1 MLNTLRKIVQEVN
14 AAKDLKAALGIIVQR
29 VREAMGSQVC
39 SVYLLDPESNR
50 FVLMA
55 TEGLN
60 KKAIGKVSM
69 APNEGLVGLV
79 GTREEPLNLEHASEH
94 PRYRYFAE
102 TGEER
107 YASFL
112 GAPIIHHRKVMGVL
126 VIQQKEQRQFDEG
139 EEAFLVTMS
148 AQLAGVIAHA
158 EATGSI
164 RGLGRQGKGIQEAK
178 FIGVPGSPGAA
189 VGTAVVVLPPADLEV
204 VPDKTVDD
212 IAAELALFN
221 DALEGVRS
229 DMRALSARMATQL
242 RPEERALFDVY
253 LMMLEDAALGNEV
266 VKVIRTGQWAQGA
279 LRQVIG
285 EHINRFELMDDAYLR
300 ERASDVKDLGRRL
313 LAYLQQARQQTLVYP
328 DNCILV
334 SEELSPAMLGEV
346 PEGKLVGLVSVQGS
360 GNSHVAIFARAMGIP
375 TVMGVVDLPYSKID
389 GIQLIVDGYHGEVFT
404 NPSEV
409 LRKQYAEVV
418 EEERQL
424 AQGLDALRALP
435 CETLDGHRMPLWV
448 NTGLLADV
456 KRAQERGAEG
466 VGLYRTEVP
475 FMIKERFPSE
485 KEQLAIYR
493 EQLAAFH
500 PLPVTMRS
508 LDIGGD
514 KALSYFPIKEDNPFL
529 GWRGIRVTLDHPEIF
544 LVQTRAMLKASE
556 GLNNLRILLPMISG
570 IQELEEAL
578 HLIHRAWG
586 EVRDEGTDV
595 PLPPVGVMIEIPA
608 AVYQVRELAR
618 QVDFLSVG
626 SNDLT
631 QYLLAVDRNNP
642 RVADLYDFL
651 HPAVLQALR
660 LVVAGA
666 HAEGK
671 PVSICGE
678 MAGDPACA
686 VLLMAMGFD
695 GLSMNATNLPKVKWL
710 LRRVAPSRAGPA
722 SPAPRKSV
730 SASLAQISLAAI
742 KVNPSPGSGA
752 PSNRNPPKRRPRAS
766 KLTSCPSGS
775 GSIPA
780 RTANVICA
788 CTAPITPTAGPRTP
802 SASQLPKRSGRSG
815 NTARKDGAWPQ
826 NPPQ

>member
-1 MLNTLRKIVQEVN
+1 
-14 AAKDLKAALGIIVQR
+14 
-29 VREAMGSQVC
+29 
-39 SVYLLDPESNR
+39 
-50 FVLMA
+50 
-55 TEGLN
+55 
-60 KKAIGKVSM
+60 M

-112 GAPIIHHRKVMGVL
+112 GAPIIHHRRVMGVL
-126 VIQQKEQRQFDEG
+126 VIQQKERRQFDEG

-164 RGLGRQGKGIQEAK
+164 RGLGKQGKGIQETR
-178 FIGVPGSPGAA
+178 FVGVPGAPGAA
-189 VGTAVVVLPPADLEV
+189 IGKAVVVLPPADLEV
-204 VPDKTVDD
+204 VPDKQVDNVE
-212 IAAELALFN
+212 AELALFN
-221 DALEGVRS
+221 DALEAVRQ
-229 DMRALSARMATQL
+229 DIRNLSAKLATQL

-253 LMMLEDAALGNEV
+253 LMMLDDAALGTEV
-266 VKVIRTGQWAQGA
+266 QQVIRTGQWAQGA
-279 LRQVIG
+279 LRQVVN
-285 EHINRFELMDDAYLR
+285 EHIKRFELMDDAYLR

-313 LAYLQQARQQTLVYP
+313 LAYLQHARQQALVYQ
-328 DNCILV
+328 DNTILV
-334 SEELSPAMLGEV
+334 SEELTPAMLGEV

-360 GNSHVAIFARAMGIP
+360 GNSHVAILARAMGIP
-375 TVMGVVDLPYSKID
+375 TVMGVVDLPYSKVD
-389 GIQLIVDGYHGEVFT
+389 GIELIVDGYHGEVFT
-404 NPSEV
+404 NPSDI
-409 LRKQYAEVV
+409 LRNQYAEVV

-424 AQGLDALRALP
+424 TQGLDALRELP
-435 CETLDGHRMPLWV
+435 CETLDGQRMPLWV

-456 KRAQERGAEG
+456 ARAQQRGAEG

-475 FMIKERFPSE
+475 FMSRERFPSE

-493 EQLAAFH
+493 EQLQAFH
-500 PLPVTMRS
+500 PLPVTMRT

-514 KALSYFPIKEDNPFL
+514 KALPYFPIKESNPFL

-556 GLNNLRILLPMISG
+556 GLDNLRILLPMISG
-570 IQELEEAL
+570 THELEEAL

-595 PLPPVGVMIEIPA
+595 PLPPVGLMVEVPA

-660 LVVAGA
+660 MIVEGA

-678 MAGDPACA
+678 MAGDPAAA
-686 VLLMAMGFD
+686 VLLLAMGFD
-695 GLSMNATNLPKVKWL
+695 SLSMNATNLPKVKWL
-710 LRRVAPSRAGPA
+710 LRQITLDKAREL
-722 SPAPRKSV
+722 
-730 SASLAQISLAAI
+730 LAQLMTIDNPQVIHSSLHLALRNLGLGRVINPAAAL
-742 KVNPSPGSGA
+742 GA
-752 PSNRNPPKRRPRAS
+752 A
-766 KLTSCPSGS
+766 L
-775 GSIPA
+775 
-780 RTANVICA
+780 
-788 CTAPITPTAGPRTP
+788 
-802 SASQLPKRSGRSG
+802 
-815 NTARKDGAWPQ
+815 
-826 NPPQ
+826 

>member
-14 AAKDLKAALGIIVQR
+14 SAKDLKTALGIIVLR
-29 VREAMGSQVC
+29 VKEAMGSQVC
-39 SVYLLDPESNR
+39 SVYLLDPETNR

-60 KKAIGKVSM
+60 KRSIGKVSM

-79 GTREEPLNLEHASEH
+79 GTREEPLNLENAAGH

-107 YASFL
+107 FASFL
-112 GAPIIHHRKVMGVL
+112 GAQIIHHRRVVGVL
-126 VIQQKEQRQFDEG
+126 VIQQKERRQFDEG

-178 FIGVPGSPGAA
+178 FVGVPGSPGAA
-189 VGTAVVVLPPADLEV
+189 VGKAVVMLPPADLDV

-212 IAAELALFN
+212 IDAELTLFN
-221 DALEGVRS
+221 NALEGVRA
-229 DMRALSARMATQL
+229 DMRSLSAKLATQL

-253 LMMLEDAALGNEV
+253 LMMLEDAALGGEV
-266 VKVIRTGQWAQGA
+266 VQVIKTGQWAQGA
-279 LRQVIG
+279 LRQVVG
-285 EHINRFELMDDAYLR
+285 EHVNRFELMDDAYLR

-313 LAYLQQARQQTLVYP
+313 LAYLQEARQQTLVYP
-328 DNCILV
+328 DNSILI
-334 SEELSPAMLGEV
+334 SEELTPAMLGEV
-346 PEGKLVGLVSVQGS
+346 PEGKLVGLVSVLGS
-360 GNSHVAIFARAMGIP
+360 GNSHVAILARAMGIP
-375 TVMGVVDLPYSKID
+375 TVMGLVDLPYSKVD
-389 GIQLIVDGYHGEVFT
+389 GIDMIVDGYKGDVYT

-424 AQGLDALRALP
+424 AQGLDALRELP
-435 CETLDGHRMPLWV
+435 CITLDGHRMPLWV

-456 KRAQERGAEG
+456 ARAQQRGAEG

-475 FMIKERFPSE
+475 FMINQRFPSE

-500 PLPVTMRS
+500 PLPVPMRS

-570 IQELEEAL
+570 IHELEEAL

-595 PLPPVGVMIEIPA
+595 PMPPVGVMIEIPA
-608 AVYQVRELAR
+608 AVYQTRELAR

-642 RVADLYDFL
+642 RVADLYDYL
-651 HPAVLQALR
+651 HPAVLQALQS
-660 LVVAGA
+660 VVRDA

-678 MAGDPACA
+678 MAGDPAAA

-695 GLSMNATNLPKVKWL
+695 SLSMNATNLPKVKWM
-710 LRRVAPSRAGPA
+710 LRQVSL
-722 SPAPRKSV
+722 SKSKEL
-730 SASLAQISLAAI
+730 LAQAMGIDNPQVIHSSLQLALKNLGLARMI
-742 KVNPSPGSGA
+742 NPGSA
-752 PSNRNPPKRRPRAS
+752 KN
-766 KLTSCPSGS
+766 L
-775 GSIPA
+775 
-780 RTANVICA
+780 
-788 CTAPITPTAGPRTP
+788 
-802 SASQLPKRSGRSG
+802 
-815 NTARKDGAWPQ
+815 
-826 NPPQ
+826 

>member
-14 AAKDLKAALGIIVQR
+14 SAKDLKAALGIIVLR
-29 VREAMGSQVC
+29 VKEAMGSQVC
-39 SVYLLDPESNR
+39 SVYLLDPETNR

-60 KKAIGKVSM
+60 KRSIGRVSM

-79 GTREEPLNLEHASEH
+79 GTREEPLNLENAADH

-112 GAPIIHHRKVMGVL
+112 GAPIIHHRRVVGVL
-126 VIQQKEQRQFDEG
+126 VIQQKERRQFDEG

-178 FIGVPGSPGAA
+178 FVGVPGSPGAA
-189 VGTAVVVLPPADLEV
+189 VGTAVVMLPPADLDV
-204 VPDKTVDD
+204 VPDKAITD
-212 IAAELALFN
+212 IDAELGLFKT
-221 DALEGVRS
+221 AIEGVRA
-229 DMRALSARMATQL
+229 DMRALSAKLATQL

-253 LMMLEDAALGNEV
+253 LMMLDDAALGSEV
-266 VKVIRTGQWAQGA
+266 TTVIKTGQWAQGA
-279 LRQVIG
+279 LRQVVTD
-285 EHINRFELMDDAYLR
+285 HVNRFELMDDAYLR

-313 LAYLQQARQQTLVYP
+313 LAYLQEERQQTLVYP
-328 DNCILV
+328 DNTILV
-334 SEELSPAMLGEV
+334 SEELTPAMLGEV
-346 PEGKLVGLVSVQGS
+346 PEGKLAGLVSVLGS
-360 GNSHVAIFARAMGIP
+360 GNSHVAILARAMGIP
-375 TVMGVVDLPYSKID
+375 TVMGLVDLPYSKVD
-389 GIQLIVDGYHGEVFT
+389 GIQMIVDGYHGEVYT
-404 NPSEV
+404 NPSDV
-409 LRKQYAEVV
+409 LRKQFAEVV
-418 EEERQL
+418 EEEKQL
-424 AQGLDALRALP
+424 ALGLDALRDLP
-435 CETLDGHRMPLWV
+435 CITVDGHRMPLWV

-456 KRAQERGAEG
+456 ARAQKRGAEG

-475 FMIKERFPSE
+475 FMINQRFPSE

-493 EQLAAFH
+493 EQLSAFH
-500 PLPVTMRS
+500 PQPVTMRT

-514 KALSYFPIKEDNPFL
+514 KSLSYFPIKEDNPFL

-570 IQELEEAL
+570 THELEEAL

-586 EVRDEGTDV
+586 EVRDEGCDV
-595 PLPPVGVMIEIPA
+595 PMPPVGVMIEIPA
-608 AVYQVRELAR
+608 AVYQTKELAR

-642 RVADLYDFL
+642 RVADLYDYL
-651 HPAVLQALR
+651 HPAVLQALQT
-660 LVVAGA
+660 VVRDA

-678 MAGDPACA
+678 MAGDPAAA

-695 GLSMNATNLPKVKWL
+695 SLSMNATNLPKVKWMLRQINLSKAKDL
-710 LRRVAPSRAGPA
+710 LAELMTIDNPQVIHSSLQLALKNLGLARMINPA
-722 SPAPRKSV
+722 SIKS
-730 SASLAQISLAAI
+730 L
-742 KVNPSPGSGA
+742 
-752 PSNRNPPKRRPRAS
+752 
-766 KLTSCPSGS
+766 
-775 GSIPA
+775 
-780 RTANVICA
+780 
-788 CTAPITPTAGPRTP
+788 
-802 SASQLPKRSGRSG
+802 
-815 NTARKDGAWPQ
+815 
-826 NPPQ
+826 

>member
-39 SVYLLDPESNR
+39 SVYLLDPETNR

-112 GAPIIHHRKVMGVL
+112 GAPIIHHRRVMGVL
-126 VIQQKEQRQFDEG
+126 VVQQKERRQFDEG

-178 FIGVPGSPGAA
+178 FVGVPGSPGAA

-212 IAAELALFN
+212 IAAELTLFN
-221 DALEGVRS
+221 NALEGVRA
-229 DMRALSARMATQL
+229 DMRALSAKMATQL

-266 VKVIRTGQWAQGA
+266 VKVIKTGQWAQGA
-279 LRQVIG
+279 LRHVVS
-285 EHINRFELMDDAYLR
+285 EHVNRFELMDDAYLR

-389 GIQLIVDGYHGEVFT
+389 GIQLIVDGYHGDVFT

-409 LRKQYAEVV
+409 LRKQYADVV

-475 FMIKERFPSE
+475 FMINERFPSE
-485 KEQLAIYR
+485 KEQLATYR
-493 EQLAAFH
+493 EQLQAFH
-500 PLPVTMRS
+500 PLPVTMRT

-544 LVQTRAMLKASE
+544 LVQARAMLKA
-556 GLNNLRILLPMISG
+556 
-570 IQELEEAL
+570 
-578 HLIHRAWG
+578 
-586 EVRDEGTDV
+586 
-595 PLPPVGVMIEIPA
+595 
-608 AVYQVRELAR
+608 
-618 QVDFLSVG
+618 
-626 SNDLT
+626 
-631 QYLLAVDRNNP
+631 
-642 RVADLYDFL
+642 
-651 HPAVLQALR
+651 
-660 LVVAGA
+660 
-666 HAEGK
+666 
-671 PVSICGE
+671 
-678 MAGDPACA
+678 
-686 VLLMAMGFD
+686 
-695 GLSMNATNLPKVKWL
+695 
-710 LRRVAPSRAGPA
+710 
-722 SPAPRKSV
+722 
-730 SASLAQISLAAI
+730 
-742 KVNPSPGSGA
+742 
-752 PSNRNPPKRRPRAS
+752 
-766 KLTSCPSGS
+766 
-775 GSIPA
+775 
-780 RTANVICA
+780 
-788 CTAPITPTAGPRTP
+788 
-802 SASQLPKRSGRSG
+802 
-815 NTARKDGAWPQ
+815 
-826 NPPQ
+826 

>member
-14 AAKDLKAALGIIVQR
+14 SAKDLKSALGIIVLR
-29 VREAMGSQVC
+29 VKEAMGSQVC
-39 SVYLLDPESNR
+39 SVYLLDPEANR

-60 KKAIGKVSM
+60 KRSIGRVSM

-79 GTREEPLNLEHASEH
+79 GTREEPLNLEDAAAH

-107 YASFL
+107 FASFL
-112 GAPIIHHRKVMGVL
+112 GAPIIHHRRVVGVL
-126 VIQQKEQRQFDEG
+126 VVQQKERRQFDEG

-164 RGLGRQGKGIQEAK
+164 RGLDRAGKVKIQEAK
-178 FIGVPGSPGAA
+178 FVGVAGSPGAA
-189 VGTAVVVLPPADLEV
+189 VGQAVVVLPPADLDV
-204 VPDKTVDD
+204 VPDKPVSD
-212 IAAELALFN
+212 IDSELALFQS
-221 DALEGVRS
+221 ALEGVRN
-229 DMRALSARMATQL
+229 DMRTLSAKLATQL

-253 LMMLEDAALGNEV
+253 LMMLDDASLGSEV
-266 VKVIRTGQWAQGA
+266 TQIIKTGQWAQGA
-279 LRQVIG
+279 LRQVVT
-285 EHINRFELMDDAYLR
+285 EHVNRFELMDDAYLR

-313 LAYLQQARQQTLVYP
+313 LAYLQQARQQALVYP
-328 DNCILV
+328 DNTILV
-334 SEELSPAMLGEV
+334 SEELTPAMLGEV
-346 PEGKLVGLVSVQGS
+346 PEGKLVGLVSVMGS
-360 GNSHVAIFARAMGIP
+360 GNSHVAILARAMGIP
-375 TVMGVVDLPYSKID
+375 TVMGLVDLPYSKVD
-389 GIQLIVDGYHGEVFT
+389 GIELIVDGYHGEVFT
-404 NPSEV
+404 NPSEI
-409 LRKQYAEVV
+409 LRKQYSAVV
-418 EEERQL
+418 ADEREL
-424 AQGLDALRALP
+424 AKGLDALRELP
-435 CETLDGHRMPLWV
+435 CVTTDGHRIPLWV

-456 KRAQERGAEG
+456 ARAQQRGAEG

-475 FMIKERFPSE
+475 FMINQRFPSE

-493 EQLAAFH
+493 EQLTAFH

-514 KALSYFPIKEDNPFL
+514 KSLSYFPINEENPFL

-544 LVQTRAMLKASE
+544 LVQCRAMLKASE

-570 IQELEEAL
+570 THEVEEAM

-595 PLPPVGVMIEIPA
+595 PMPPVGVMVEIPA
-608 AVYQVRELAR
+608 AVYLTRELSR

-642 RVADLYDFL
+642 RVADLYDYL
-651 HPAVLQALR
+651 HPAVLQALQH
-660 LVVAGA
+660 VVNEA

-678 MAGDPACA
+678 MAGDPAAA

-695 GLSMNATNLPKVKWL
+695 SLSMNATNLPKVKWM
-710 LRRVAPSRAGPA
+710 LRQVSHATSREL
-722 SPAPRKSV
+722 
-730 SASLAQISLAAI
+730 LAQLMKMDNPQVIHSTLQLALKNQGLGRMI
-742 KVNPSPGSGA
+742 NPQA
-752 PSNRNPPKRRPRAS
+752 PKT
-766 KLTSCPSGS
+766 L
-775 GSIPA
+775 
-780 RTANVICA
+780 
-788 CTAPITPTAGPRTP
+788 
-802 SASQLPKRSGRSG
+802 
-815 NTARKDGAWPQ
+815 
-826 NPPQ
+826 

>member
-14 AAKDLKAALGIIVQR
+14 AAKDLKAALTIIVQR
-29 VREAMGSQVC
+29 VKEAMGSQVC

-55 TEGLN
+55 TDGLN
-60 KKAIGKVSM
+60 KRSIGKVSM
-69 APNEGLVGLV
+69 APSEGLVGLV
-79 GTREEPLNLEHASEH
+79 GSREEPLNLEDAAGH

-112 GAPIIHHRKVMGVL
+112 GAPIIHHRRVMGVL
-126 VIQQKEQRQFDEG
+126 VVQQKERRQFDEG

-164 RGLGRQGKGIQEAK
+164 RGLGRQGKGVQEAK
-178 FIGVPGSPGAA
+178 FVGVPGAPGAA
-189 VGTAVVVLPPADLEV
+189 VGTAVVVLPPADLNV
-204 VPDKTVDD
+204 VPDRSVDD
-212 IAAELALFN
+212 IAAELELFDKAL
-221 DALEGVRS
+221 GWVRE
-229 DMRALSARMATQL
+229 DMQELSEKLATQL
-242 RPEERALFDVY
+242 RKEERALFDVY

-266 VKVIRTGQWAQGA
+266 RKIIRTGQWAQGA
-279 LRQVIG
+279 LRQVVLD
-285 EHINRFELMDDAYLR
+285 HVKRFELMDDAYLR
-300 ERASDVKDLGRRL
+300 ERASDVRDLGRRL
-313 LAYLQQARQQTLVYP
+313 LAYLQEERKTSLVYP
-328 DNCILV
+328 DNTILV

-346 PEGKLVGLVSVQGS
+346 PEGKLVGLISVTGS

-389 GIQLIVDGYHGEVFT
+389 GIKLIVDGYHGEVFT
-404 NPSEV
+404 NPSE
-409 LRKQYAEVV
+409 LLSKQYADVV

-424 AQGLDALRALP
+424 TEGLDALRALP

-456 KRAQERGAEG
+456 ARAQQRGAEG

-475 FMIKERFPSE
+475 FMINERFPSE
-485 KEQLAIYR
+485 KEQLATYR
-493 EQLAAFH
+493 EQLQAFH
-500 PLPVTMRS
+500 PLPVTMRT

-514 KALSYFPIKEDNPFL
+514 KALSYFPIKEENPFL

-595 PLPPVGVMIEIPA
+595 PLPPIGLMIEIPA
-608 AVYQVRELAR
+608 AVYQTRELAR

-651 HPAVLQALR
+651 HPAVLQALQK
-660 LVVAGA
+660 VVNDA
-666 HAEGK
+666 HLEGK

-678 MAGDPACA
+678 MAGDPAAA
-686 VLLMAMGFD
+686 VLLLAMGFD
-695 GLSMNATNLPKVKWL
+695 SLSMNATNLPKVKWL
-710 LRRVAPSRAGPA
+710 LRQVTQSKAKELLGQVMSMDNPHLIYSTLHLALRNLGLGRVINPA
-722 SPAPRKSV
+722 SNIQA
-730 SASLAQISLAAI
+730 
-742 KVNPSPGSGA
+742 
-752 PSNRNPPKRRPRAS
+752 
-766 KLTSCPSGS
+766 
-775 GSIPA
+775 
-780 RTANVICA
+780 
-788 CTAPITPTAGPRTP
+788 
-802 SASQLPKRSGRSG
+802 
-815 NTARKDGAWPQ
+815 
-826 NPPQ
+826 

>member
-14 AAKDLKAALGIIVQR
+14 AAKDLKTALAIIVQR
-29 VREAMGSQVC
+29 VKEAMGSQVC

-60 KKAIGKVSM
+60 KRSIGRVSM

-79 GTREEPLNLEHASEH
+79 GTREEPLNLENAADH

-112 GAPIIHHRKVMGVL
+112 GAPIIHHRRVMGVL
-126 VIQQKEQRQFDEG
+126 VVQQKERRQFDEG

-164 RGLGRQGKGIQEAK
+164 RGLGRQGKGIQEAR
-178 FIGVPGSPGAA
+178 FVGVPGAPGAA
-189 VGTAVVVLPPADLEV
+189 VGTALVVLPPADLEV
-204 VPDKTVDD
+204 VPDKAIDD
-212 IAAELALFN
+212 IEAEVERFKQ
-221 DALEGVRS
+221 ALEGVRE
-229 DMRALSARMATQL
+229 DMRTLSAKLATQL

-253 LMMLEDAALGNEV
+253 LMMLDDASIGLEV
-266 VKVIRTGQWAQGA
+266 KRIIRTGQWAQGA
-279 LRQVIG
+279 LRHVVM
-285 EHINRFELMDDAYLR
+285 EHVKRFELMDDAYLR
-300 ERASDVKDLGRRL
+300 ERAADVKDLGRRL
-313 LAYLQQARQQTLVYP
+313 LAYLQQERKQNLVYP
-328 DNCILV
+328 DNTILV
-334 SEELSPAMLGEV
+334 SEELSPSMLGEV
-346 PEGKLVGLVSVQGS
+346 PEGKLVGLVSVLGS
-360 GNSHVAIFARAMGIP
+360 GNSHVAILARAMGIP
-375 TVMGVVDLPYSKID
+375 TVMGVVDLPYSKLD
-389 GIQLIVDGYHGEVFT
+389 GIELIVDGYHGEVYT
-404 NPSEV
+404 NPSEL

-424 AQGLDALRALP
+424 AQGLAALRALP

-456 KRAQERGAEG
+456 ARAQERGAEG

-475 FMIKERFPSE
+475 FMINERFPSE

-500 PLPVTMRS
+500 PLPVTMRT
-508 LDIGGD
+508 LDVGGD
-514 KALSYFPIKEDNPFL
+514 KALSYFPIKEENPFL

-544 LVQTRAMLKASE
+544 LVQVRAMLKASE
-556 GLNNLRILLPMISG
+556 GLDNLRILLPMISG
-570 IQELEEAL
+570 TQELEEAL

-586 EVRDEGTDV
+586 EVRDEGVDI
-595 PLPPVGVMIEIPA
+595 PMPPVGVMIEIPA
-608 AVYQVRELAR
+608 AVYQTRELAR

-642 RVADLYDFL
+642 RVADLYDYL

-660 LVVAGA
+660 KVVEDC
-666 HAEGK
+666 HLEGK

-678 MAGDPACA
+678 MAGDPSAA

-695 GLSMNATNLPKVKWL
+695 SLSMNATNLPKVKWL
-710 LRRVAPSRAGPA
+710 LRQITLGKAREL
-722 SPAPRKSV
+722 
-730 SASLAQISLAAI
+730 LAQLMNIDNPQVIHSSLHLALRNLGLGRVINPAATI
-742 KVNPSPGSGA
+742 QG
-752 PSNRNPPKRRPRAS
+752 
-766 KLTSCPSGS
+766 
-775 GSIPA
+775 
-780 RTANVICA
+780 
-788 CTAPITPTAGPRTP
+788 
-802 SASQLPKRSGRSG
+802 
-815 NTARKDGAWPQ
+815 
-826 NPPQ
+826 

>member
-14 AAKDLKAALGIIVQR
+14 SAKDLKAALGIIVLR
-29 VREAMGSQVC
+29 VKEAMGSQVC
-39 SVYLLDPESNR
+39 SVYLLDPETNR

-55 TEGLN
+55 SEGLN
-60 KKAIGKVSM
+60 KRSIGKVSM

-79 GTREEPLNLEHASEH
+79 GTREEPLNLEHAADH

-112 GAPIIHHRKVMGVL
+112 GTPIIHHRRVVGVL
-126 VIQQKEQRQFDEG
+126 VIQQKERRQFDEG

-178 FIGVPGSPGAA
+178 FVGVPGSPGAA
-189 VGTAVVVLPPADLEV
+189 VGVAVVMLPPADLEV
-204 VPDKTVDD
+204 VPDKTVHD
-212 IAAELALFN
+212 IDAELALFQN
-221 DALEGVRS
+221 ALEGVRS
-229 DMRALSARMATQL
+229 DMRTLSAKLATQL

-253 LMMLEDAALGNEV
+253 LMMLDDASLGSEV
-266 VKVIRTGQWAQGA
+266 TNVIKTGQWAQGA
-279 LRQVIG
+279 LRSVVN
-285 EHINRFELMDDAYLR
+285 EHVKRFELMDDAYLR

-313 LAYLQQARQQTLVYP
+313 LAYLQEERQQALVYP
-328 DNCILV
+328 DNTILV

-346 PEGKLVGLVSVQGS
+346 PEGKLVGLVSVLGS
-360 GNSHVAIFARAMGIP
+360 GNSHVAILARAMGIP
-375 TVMGVVDLPYSKID
+375 TVMGLVDFPYSKVD
-389 GIQLIVDGYHGEVFT
+389 GIDLIVDGYHGEVFT
-404 NPSEV
+404 NPSDIM
-409 LRKQYAEVV
+409 RKQFTKVV

-424 AQGLDALRALP
+424 SQGLDALRELP
-435 CETLDGHRMPLWV
+435 CVTLDGHRMPLWV

-456 KRAQERGAEG
+456 ARAQQRGAEG

-475 FMIKERFPSE
+475 FMINQRFPSE

-514 KALSYFPIKEDNPFL
+514 KALSYFPIKEENPFL

-556 GLNNLRILLPMISG
+556 GLNNLRILLPMISSTH
-570 IQELEEAL
+570 EVEEAL

-595 PLPPVGVMIEIPA
+595 PMPPVGVMIEIPA
-608 AVYQVRELAR
+608 AVYQTRDLAR

-642 RVADLYDFL
+642 RVADLYDYL
-651 HPAVLQALR
+651 HPAVLQALQS
-660 LVVAGA
+660 VVRDA

-678 MAGDPACA
+678 MAGDPAAA

-695 GLSMNATNLPKVKWL
+695 SLSMNATNLPKVKWM
-710 LRRVAPSRAGPA
+710 LRQINLSKA
-722 SPAPRKSV
+722 KEL
-730 SASLAQISLAAI
+730 LAQLMTNDNPQVISSSLQLALKNLGLSRMI
-742 KVNPSPGSGA
+742 NPGSVKGH
-752 PSNRNPPKRRPRAS
+752 
-766 KLTSCPSGS
+766 
-775 GSIPA
+775 
-780 RTANVICA
+780 
-788 CTAPITPTAGPRTP
+788 
-802 SASQLPKRSGRSG
+802 
-815 NTARKDGAWPQ
+815 
-826 NPPQ
+826 

>member
-14 AAKDLKAALGIIVQR
+14 SAKDLKTALGIIVIR
-29 VREAMGSQVC
+29 VQEAMSSQVC
-39 SVYLLDPESNR
+39 SVYLLDPETNR

-60 KKAIGKVSM
+60 KRSIGRVSM

-79 GTREEPLNLEHASEH
+79 GTREEPLNLENAADH

-112 GAPIIHHRKVMGVL
+112 GAPIIHHRRVVGVL
-126 VIQQKEQRQFDEG
+126 VIQQRERRQFDEG

-164 RGLGRQGKGIQEAK
+164 RGLGRQGKGTQEAR
-178 FIGVPGSPGAA
+178 FVGVPGSPGAA
-189 VGTAVVVLPPADLEV
+189 VGTALVVLPPADLDV
-204 VPDKTVDD
+204 VPDRTVTD
-212 IAAELALFN
+212 IDAELQLFEA
-221 DALEGVRS
+221 ALEGVRN
-229 DMRALSARMATQL
+229 DMRTLSAKLATQL

-253 LMMLEDAALGNEV
+253 LMMLDDASLGSEV
-266 VKVIRTGQWAQGA
+266 RNVIKTGQWAQGA
-279 LRQVIG
+279 LRQVVT
-285 EHINRFELMDDAYLR
+285 EHVNRFELMDDAYLR

-313 LAYLQQARQQTLVYP
+313 LAYLQQARQQSLVYP
-328 DNCILV
+328 DNTILV

-346 PEGKLVGLVSVQGS
+346 PEGKLVGLVSVMGS
-360 GNSHVAIFARAMGIP
+360 GNSHVAILARAMGIP
-375 TVMGVVDLPYSKID
+375 TVMGLVDLPYSKVD
-389 GIQLIVDGYHGEVFT
+389 GIQMIVDGYHGEVFT
-404 NPSEV
+404 NPSEI
-409 LRKQYAEVV
+409 LSKQYAAVV

-424 AQGLDALRALP
+424 TKGLDALRELP
-435 CETLDGHRMPLWV
+435 CVTLDGHRMPLWV

-456 KRAQERGAEG
+456 ARAQQRGAEG

-475 FMIKERFPSE
+475 FMINQRFPSE

-514 KALSYFPIKEDNPFL
+514 KSLSYFPIKEENPFL

-544 LVQTRAMLKASE
+544 LVQARAMLKASE

-570 IQELEEAL
+570 IHELEEAL
-578 HLIHRAWG
+578 HLLHRAWG

-595 PLPPVGVMIEIPA
+595 PMPPIGVMVEIPA
-608 AVYQVRELAR
+608 AVYQTRDLAR

-642 RVADLYDFL
+642 RVADLYDYL
-651 HPAVLQALR
+651 HPAVLQALQH
-660 LVVAGA
+660 VVTEA

-678 MAGDPACA
+678 MAGDPAAA

-695 GLSMNATNLPKVKWL
+695 SLSMNATNLPKVKWM
-710 LRRVAPSRAGPA
+710 LRQVSHEKSREL
-722 SPAPRKSV
+722 
-730 SASLAQISLAAI
+730 LAQLMKMDNPQLIHSSLQLALKNQGLARMINPAA
-742 KVNPSPGSGA
+742 
-752 PSNRNPPKRRPRAS
+752 PKS
-766 KLTSCPSGS
+766 L
-775 GSIPA
+775 
-780 RTANVICA
+780 
-788 CTAPITPTAGPRTP
+788 
-802 SASQLPKRSGRSG
+802 
-815 NTARKDGAWPQ
+815 
-826 NPPQ
+826 

>member
-39 SVYLLDPESNR
+39 SVYLLDPETNR

-112 GAPIIHHRKVMGVL
+112 GSPIIHHRKVMGVL
-126 VIQQKEQRQFDEG
+126 VIQQKEQRKFDEG

-164 RGLGRQGKGIQEAK
+164 RGLGKLGKGIQEAK
-178 FIGVPGSPGAA
+178 FVGVPGSPGAA
-189 VGTAVVVLPPADLEV
+189 VGTAVVVLPPADLDV
-204 VPDKTVDD
+204 VPDKTIDD
-212 IAAELALFN
+212 IAAELRLFN
-221 DALEGVRS
+221 SALEGVRA
-229 DMRALSARMATQL
+229 DMRALSAKMASQL

-266 VKVIRTGQWAQGA
+266 VKIIRTGQWAQGA
-279 LRQVIG
+279 LRTVIS
-285 EHINRFELMDDAYLR
+285 EHVNRFELMDDAYLR

-313 LAYLQQARQQTLVYP
+313 LAYLQQERQQTLTYP

-346 PEGKLVGLVSVQGS
+346 PEGKLAGLVSVQGS

-375 TVMGVVDLPYSKID
+375 TVMGAVDLPYSKID

-404 NPSEV
+404 NPSEA
-409 LRKQYAEVV
+409 LRKQYADVV
-418 EEERQL
+418 EEERQM

-435 CETLDGHRMPLWV
+435 CETPDGYRMPLWV

-514 KALSYFPIKEDNPFL
+514 KALSYFPIKEENPFL

-556 GLNNLRILLPMISG
+556 GLDNLRILLPMISG
-570 IQELEEAL
+570 TQELEEAL

-608 AVYQVRELAR
+608 AVYQTRELAR

-642 RVADLYDFL
+642 RVADLYDFF
-651 HPAVLQALR
+651 HPAVLQALCK
-660 LVVAGA
+660 VVADA

-678 MAGDPACA
+678 MAGDPSAA

-695 GLSMNATNLPKVKWL
+695 SLSMNATNLPKVKWL
-710 LRRVAPSRAGPA
+710 LRQISMARAKELLAQVMTIDSPQVIHSTLALALSNLGLGRMINPA
-722 SPAPRKSV
+722 SDIQS
-730 SASLAQISLAAI
+730 
-742 KVNPSPGSGA
+742 
-752 PSNRNPPKRRPRAS
+752 
-766 KLTSCPSGS
+766 
-775 GSIPA
+775 
-780 RTANVICA
+780 
-788 CTAPITPTAGPRTP
+788 
-802 SASQLPKRSGRSG
+802 
-815 NTARKDGAWPQ
+815 
-826 NPPQ
+826 

>member
-14 AAKDLKAALGIIVQR
+14 AAKDLKAALSIIVQR
-29 VREAMGSQVC
+29 VKEAMGSQVC
-39 SVYLLDPESNR
+39 SVYLLDPDSNR

-60 KKAIGKVSM
+60 KRSIGKVSM

-79 GTREEPLNLEHASEH
+79 GTREEPLNLEDAASH

-107 YASFL
+107 FASFL
-112 GAPIIHHRKVMGVL
+112 GAPIIHHRRVMGVL
-126 VIQQKEQRQFDEG
+126 VVQQKERRQFDEG

-164 RGLGRQGKGIQEAK
+164 RGLGRQGKGVQEAK
-178 FIGVPGSPGAA
+178 FIGVPGAPGAA
-189 VGTAVVVLPPADLEV
+189 VGTAVVVLPPADLNV
-204 VPDKTVDD
+204 VPDRNVED
-212 IAAELALFN
+212 IDAELALF
-221 DALEGVRS
+221 DKALGWVRE
-229 DMRALSARMATQL
+229 DMQELSEKLATQL
-242 RPEERALFDVY
+242 RKEERALFDVY
-253 LMMLEDAALGNEV
+253 LMMLDDAALGNEV
-266 VKVIRTGQWAQGA
+266 RKVIKTGQWAQGA
-279 LRQVIG
+279 LRQVVLD
-285 EHINRFELMDDAYLR
+285 HVKRFELMDDAYLR
-300 ERASDVKDLGRRL
+300 ERASDVRDLGRRL
-313 LAYLQQARQQTLVYP
+313 LAYLQEERKTSLVYP
-328 DNCILV
+328 DNTILV

-346 PEGKLVGLVSVQGS
+346 PEGKLVGLISVTGS

-389 GIQLIVDGYHGEVFT
+389 GIKLIVDGYHGEVFT
-404 NPSEV
+404 NPSD
-409 LRKQYAEVV
+409 LLSKQYADVV

-424 AQGLDALRALP
+424 TEGLDALRALP

-456 KRAQERGAEG
+456 ARAQQRGAEG

-475 FMIKERFPSE
+475 FMINERFPSE
-485 KEQLAIYR
+485 KEQLATYR
-493 EQLAAFH
+493 EQLQAFH
-500 PLPVTMRS
+500 PLPVTMRT

-514 KALSYFPIKEDNPFL
+514 KALSYFPIKEENPFL

-570 IQELEEAL
+570 TQELEEAL

-595 PLPPVGVMIEIPA
+595 PLPPIGLMIEIPA
-608 AVYQVRELAR
+608 AVYQTRELAR

-651 HPAVLQALR
+651 HPAVLQALQK
-660 LVVAGA
+660 VIDDA

-678 MAGDPACA
+678 MAGDPAAA
-686 VLLMAMGFD
+686 VLLLAMGFD
-695 GLSMNATNLPKVKWL
+695 SLSMNATNLPKVKWL
-710 LRRVAPSRAGPA
+710 LRQITQSKAREVLAQVMTMDNPHLIYSTLHLALRNLGLGRVINPA
-722 SPAPRKSV
+722 SNIQA
-730 SASLAQISLAAI
+730 
-742 KVNPSPGSGA
+742 
-752 PSNRNPPKRRPRAS
+752 
-766 KLTSCPSGS
+766 
-775 GSIPA
+775 
-780 RTANVICA
+780 
-788 CTAPITPTAGPRTP
+788 
-802 SASQLPKRSGRSG
+802 
-815 NTARKDGAWPQ
+815 
-826 NPPQ
+826 

>member
-14 AAKDLKAALGIIVQR
+14 SAKDLKAALGIIVLR
-29 VREAMGSQVC
+29 VKEAMGSQVC

-60 KKAIGKVSM
+60 KRSIGKVSM

-79 GTREEPLNLEHASEH
+79 GTREEPLNLENAADH

-112 GAPIIHHRKVMGVL
+112 GAPIIHHRRVVGVL
-126 VIQQKEQRQFDEG
+126 VIQQKERRQFDEG

-164 RGLGRQGKGIQEAK
+164 RGLGRQGKGIQEAR
-178 FIGVPGSPGAA
+178 FVGVAGSPGAA
-189 VGTAVVVLPPADLEV
+189 VGTAVVMLPPADLEV
-204 VPDKTVDD
+204 VPDKSVSD
-212 IAAELALFN
+212 ITAELALFQN
-221 DALEGVRS
+221 ALEGVRG
-229 DMRALSARMATQL
+229 DMRSLSAKLATQL

-253 LMMLEDAALGNEV
+253 LMMLDDASLGSEV
-266 VKVIRTGQWAQGA
+266 TNVIKTGQWAQGA
-279 LRQVIG
+279 LRQVVG
-285 EHINRFELMDDAYLR
+285 EHVKRFELMDDDYLR

-313 LAYLQQARQQTLVYP
+313 LAYLQEARQQTLVYP
-328 DNCILV
+328 DNTILV
-334 SEELSPAMLGEV
+334 SEELSPVMLGEV
-346 PEGKLVGLVSVQGS
+346 PEGKLVGLISVLGS
-360 GNSHVAIFARAMGIP
+360 GNSHVAILARAMGIP
-375 TVMGVVDLPYSKID
+375 TVMGVVDLPYSKVD

-404 NPSEV
+404 NPSEI

-424 AQGLDALRALP
+424 SQGLDSLRELP
-435 CETLDGHRMPLWV
+435 CVTLDGYRMPLWV

-456 KRAQERGAEG
+456 ARAQQRGAEG

-475 FMIKERFPSE
+475 FMINERFPSE

-514 KALSYFPIKEDNPFL
+514 KSLSYFPIKEDNPFL

-556 GLNNLRILLPMISG
+556 GLNNLKILLPMISG
-570 IQELEEAL
+570 THELEEAL

-595 PLPPVGVMIEIPA
+595 PMPPIGVMIEIPA
-608 AVYQVRELAR
+608 AVYQTRELAR

-642 RVADLYDFL
+642 RVADLYDYL
-651 HPAVLQALR
+651 HPAVLQALQN
-660 LVVAGA
+660 VVRDA

-678 MAGDPACA
+678 MAGDPAAA

-695 GLSMNATNLPKVKWL
+695 SLSMNATNLPKVKWMLRQINLSKAKEL
-710 LRRVAPSRAGPA
+710 LAQLMTIDNPQVIHSSLQLALKNLGLSRMINPA
-722 SPAPRKSV
+722 SVK
-730 SASLAQISLAAI
+730 
-742 KVNPSPGSGA
+742 GH
-752 PSNRNPPKRRPRAS
+752 
-766 KLTSCPSGS
+766 
-775 GSIPA
+775 
-780 RTANVICA
+780 
-788 CTAPITPTAGPRTP
+788 
-802 SASQLPKRSGRSG
+802 
-815 NTARKDGAWPQ
+815 
-826 NPPQ
+826 

>member
-14 AAKDLKAALGIIVQR
+14 AAKDLKAALAIIVQR
-29 VREAMGSQVC
+29 VKEAMGSQVC
-39 SVYLLDPESNR
+39 SVYLLDPEANR

-60 KKAIGKVSM
+60 KRSIGKVSM

-79 GTREEPLNLEHASEH
+79 GTREEPLNLENAADH

-112 GAPIIHHRKVMGVL
+112 GAPIIHHRRVMGVL
-126 VIQQKEQRQFDEG
+126 VVQQKERRQFDEG

-178 FIGVPGSPGAA
+178 FVGVPGAPGAA

-204 VPDKTVDD
+204 VPDRPVDD
-212 IAAELALFN
+212 IEAEVARFKQ
-221 DALEGVRS
+221 ALESVRE
-229 DMRALSARMATQL
+229 DMRRLSSKLASQL

-253 LMMLEDAALGNEV
+253 LMMLDDDSIGLEV
-266 VKVIRTGQWAQGA
+266 KKVIRSGQWAQGA
-279 LRQVIG
+279 LRQVVM
-285 EHINRFELMDDAYLR
+285 EHVKRFELMDDAYLR

-313 LAYLQQARQQTLVYP
+313 LAYLQEERKQNLVYQ
-328 DNCILV
+328 DNTILV

-346 PEGKLVGLVSVQGS
+346 PEGKLVGLISVLGS
-360 GNSHVAIFARAMGIP
+360 GNSHVAILARAMGIP
-375 TVMGVVDLPYSKID
+375 TVMGVVDLPYSKVD
-389 GIQLIVDGYHGEVFT
+389 GIELIVDGYHGEVFT
-404 NPSEV
+404 NPSEE
-409 LRKQYAEVV
+409 LRKQYGEVV

-424 AQGLDALRALP
+424 VKGLDALRSLP

-456 KRAQERGAEG
+456 TRAQERGAEG

-475 FMIKERFPSE
+475 FMINERFPSE

-500 PLPVTMRS
+500 PLPVTMRT

-514 KALSYFPIKEDNPFL
+514 KALSYFPIKESNPFL

-544 LVQTRAMLKASE
+544 LVQVRAMLKASE

-570 IQELEEAL
+570 VQELEESL

-586 EVRDEGTDV
+586 EVRDEGVDI
-595 PLPPVGVMIEIPA
+595 PMPPVGVMIEIPA
-608 AVYQVRELAR
+608 AVYQTRELAR

-642 RVADLYDFL
+642 RVADLYDYL
-651 HPAVLQALR
+651 HPAVLQAL
-660 LVVAGA
+660 LKVVNDA

-678 MAGDPACA
+678 MAGDPAAA
-686 VLLMAMGFD
+686 VLLLAMGFD
-695 GLSMNATNLPKVKWL
+695 SLSMNATNLPKVKWL
-710 LRRVAPSRAGPA
+710 LRQLSLSKACELLDQLMGIDNPQVIHSALHLALRNLGLGRVINPA
-722 SPAPRKSV
+722 ATIQ
-730 SASLAQISLAAI
+730 A
-742 KVNPSPGSGA
+742 
-752 PSNRNPPKRRPRAS
+752 
-766 KLTSCPSGS
+766 
-775 GSIPA
+775 
-780 RTANVICA
+780 
-788 CTAPITPTAGPRTP
+788 
-802 SASQLPKRSGRSG
+802 
-815 NTARKDGAWPQ
+815 
-826 NPPQ
+826 

>member
-14 AAKDLKAALGIIVQR
+14 SAKDLKTALGIIVLR
-29 VREAMGSQVC
+29 VKEAMASQVC
-39 SVYLLDPESNR
+39 SVYLLDPETNR

-55 TEGLN
+55 SEGLN
-60 KKAIGKVSM
+60 KRSIGKVSM

-79 GTREEPLNLEHASEH
+79 GTREEPLNLENAADH

-112 GAPIIHHRKVMGVL
+112 GAPIIHHRRVVGVL
-126 VIQQKEQRQFDEG
+126 VIQQKERRQFDEG

-178 FIGVPGSPGAA
+178 FVGVPGSPGAA
-189 VGTAVVVLPPADLEV
+189 VGTAVVMLPLADLEV
-204 VPDKTVDD
+204 VPDKIVTD
-212 IAAELALFN
+212 IKAELALFQT
-221 DALEGVRS
+221 ALEGVRS
-229 DMRALSARMATQL
+229 DMRTLSAKLATQL

-253 LMMLEDAALGNEV
+253 LMMLDDASLGSEV
-266 VKVIRTGQWAQGA
+266 TNVIKTGQWAQGA
-279 LRQVIG
+279 LRHVVT
-285 EHINRFELMDDAYLR
+285 EHVNRFELMDDAYLR

-328 DNCILV
+328 DNTILI
-334 SEELSPAMLGEV
+334 SEELTAAMLGEV
-346 PEGKLVGLVSVQGS
+346 PEGKLVGLVSVLGS
-360 GNSHVAIFARAMGIP
+360 GNSHVAILARAMGIP
-375 TVMGVVDLPYSKID
+375 MGVVDLPYSKVD
-389 GIQLIVDGYHGEVFT
+389 GIKMIVDGYHGEVYT
-404 NPSEV
+404 NPSE
-409 LRKQYAEVV
+409 LLTKQFASVV

-424 AQGLDALRALP
+424 ALGLDALRELP
-435 CETLDGHRMPLWV
+435 CITLDGHRMPLWV
-448 NTGLLADV
+448 NTGLLAEV
-456 KRAQERGAEG
+456 ARAQQRGAEG

-475 FMIKERFPSE
+475 FMINQRFPSE

-514 KALSYFPIKEDNPFL
+514 KSLSYFPIKEDNPFL

-570 IQELEEAL
+570 THELEEAL

-595 PLPPVGVMIEIPA
+595 PMPPVGVMIEIPA
-608 AVYQVRELAR
+608 AVYQTRELAR

-642 RVADLYDFL
+642 RVADLYDYL
-651 HPAVLQALR
+651 HPAVLQALQN
-660 LVVAGA
+660 VVTDA

-678 MAGDPACA
+678 MAGDPAA
-686 VLLMAMGFD
+686 AILLMAMGYD
-695 GLSMNATNLPKVKWL
+695 SLSMNATNLPKVKWM
-710 LRRVAPSRAGPA
+710 LRQINLSKARDV
-722 SPAPRKSV
+722 
-730 SASLAQISLAAI
+730 LAQLMRIDNPQVIHSTLQLAL
-742 KVNPSPGSGA
+742 KNLGLSRMTNPTSP
-752 PSNRNPPKRRPRAS
+752 K
-766 KLTSCPSGS
+766 KL
-775 GSIPA
+775 
-780 RTANVICA
+780 
-788 CTAPITPTAGPRTP
+788 
-802 SASQLPKRSGRSG
+802 
-815 NTARKDGAWPQ
+815 
-826 NPPQ
+826 

>member
-29 VREAMGSQVC
+29 VREAMGTQVC
-39 SVYLLDPESNR
+39 SVYLLDPETNR

-112 GAPIIHHRKVMGVL
+112 GSPIIHHRRVMGVL
-126 VIQQKEQRQFDEG
+126 VVQQKEQRKFDEG

-178 FIGVPGSPGAA
+178 FVGVPGSPGAA
-189 VGTAVVVLPPADLEV
+189 VGTAVVVLPPADLDV

-212 IAAELALFN
+212 IAAELELFN
-221 DALEGVRS
+221 TALEGVRA
-229 DMRALSARMATQL
+229 DMRALSAKMATQL

-266 VKVIRTGQWAQGA
+266 VKIIRSGQWAQGA

-313 LAYLQQARQQTLVYP
+313 LAYLQQARQQSLVYP

-346 PEGKLVGLVSVQGS
+346 PEGKLVGLVSVLGS

-375 TVMGVVDLPYSKID
+375 TVMGAVDLPYSKLD

-409 LRKQYAEVV
+409 LRKQYADVV

-424 AQGLDALRALP
+424 TQGLATLSSLP

-500 PLPVTMRS
+500 PLPVTMRT
-508 LDIGGD
+508 LDVGGD
-514 KALSYFPIKEDNPFL
+514 KALSYFPIKEENPFL

-556 GLNNLRILLPMISG
+556 GLDNLRILLPMISG
-570 IQELEEAL
+570 VQELEESL

-586 EVRDEGTDV
+586 EVRDEGVDI
-595 PLPPVGVMIEIPA
+595 PMPPVGVMIEIPA
-608 AVYQVRELAR
+608 AVYQTRELAR

-651 HPAVLQALR
+651 HPAVLQALCK
-660 LVVAGA
+660 VVEGA

-678 MAGDPACA
+678 MAGDPSAA

-695 GLSMNATNLPKVKWL
+695 SLSMNATNLPKVKWL
-710 LRRVAPSRAGPA
+710 LR
-722 SPAPRKSV
+722 
-730 SASLAQISLAAI
+730 QISLGKAKELLAQLMSI
-742 KVNPSPGSGA
+742 DSPQVVHSTLQLALRNLGLGRMINP
-752 PSNRNPPKRRPRAS
+752 AS
-766 KLTSCPSGS
+766 D
-775 GSIPA
+775 IQA
-780 RTANVICA
+780 
-788 CTAPITPTAGPRTP
+788 
-802 SASQLPKRSGRSG
+802 
-815 NTARKDGAWPQ
+815 
-826 NPPQ
+826 